1 MVCGAAHVASG
12 RRMTMIRSRKF
23 RNAYFHSHPMHGMFA
38 LVASLALAGLI
49 ALTVLWTASR

>member
-1 MVCGAAHVASG
+1 
-12 RRMTMIRSRKF
+12 
-23 RNAYFHSHPMHGMFA
+23 MHGMFA

>member
-1 MVCGAAHVASG
+1 
-12 RRMTMIRSRKF
+12 MIRSRKS

-49 ALTVLWTASR
+49 ALTVLWTAAR

>member
-1 MVCGAAHVASG
+1 
-12 RRMTMIRSRKF
+12 
-23 RNAYFHSHPMHGMFA
+23 MFA